1 MGQYVVKMMLVVRRD
16 HRIYLG
22 RNETMLK
29 RNRINPIVENTQ
41 ILIFEFE
48 YL

>member
-1 MGQYVVKMMLVVRRD
+1 VE
-16 HRIYLG
+16 
-22 RNETMLK
+22 ETMLK

-48 YL
+48 

>member
-1 MGQYVVKMMLVVRRD
+1 MGVIIGFTFVE
-16 HRIYLG
+16 
-22 RNETMLK
+22 ETMLK

-48 YL
+48 

>member
-1 MGQYVVKMMLVVRRD
+1 MILDQSDVKMILVDRYD

-22 RNETMLK
+22 RKKTMLK
-29 RNRINPIVENTQ
+29 RKAINPIVENTQ

-48 YL
+48 